1 MLLVTPDH
9 LEQVVISIKTLQY
22 VNDKAHVAQS
32 DEEEPALFMVS
43 VSILSDVPNSDSKC
57 MEVIDDGVTAQVSV
71 ELEEDRV
78 HGTVAPSSRDRRVRH
93 HPIHRQRRRA
103 LQA

>member
-1 MLLVTPDH
+1 MLQVTQDH
-9 LEQVVISIKTLQY
+9 LEQVAISIETLQY

-32 DEEEPALFMVS
+32 EEEESAFFMVS
-43 VSILSDVPNSDSKC
+43 VSILSDVPNSNSKC

-71 ELEEDRV
+71 EPKEERV
-78 HGTVAPSSRDRRVRH
+78 RGTVAPLSRDRRVRH